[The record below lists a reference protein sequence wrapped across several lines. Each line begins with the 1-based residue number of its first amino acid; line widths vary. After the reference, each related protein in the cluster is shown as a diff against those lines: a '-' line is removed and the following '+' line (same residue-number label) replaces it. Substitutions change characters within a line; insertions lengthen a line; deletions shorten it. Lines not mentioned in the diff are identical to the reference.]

1 MTRIKHNGKW
11 KKYIKN
17 DISKTRNTT
26 LSKQKAKDIK
36 KNILKTK
43 NKKNTKDKT
52 ISNEKKRKRKTK
64 KTQKQRVRMKP
75 LHLFVCGGRASGE
88 EGAAAGRTS
97 SR

>member
-11 KKYIKN
+11 KKYIKK
-17 DISKTRNTT
+17 ISKTRNT

-52 ISNEKKRKRKTK
+52 ISNEKKGKRKTK
-64 KTQKQRVRMKP
+64 KRK
-75 LHLFVCGGRASGE
+75 
-88 EGAAAGRTS
+88 S
-97 SR
+97 SVYA

>member
-1 MTRIKHNGKW
+1 MTRIKRNGKW

-43 NKKNTKDKT
+43 NKKNTKDNI
-52 ISNEKKRKRKTK
+52 ISNEKKGKRKTK
-64 KTQKQRVRMKP
+64 KRK
-75 LHLFVCGGRASGE
+75 
-88 EGAAAGRTS
+88 S
-97 SR
+97 SVYA

>member
-26 LSKQKAKDIK
+26 LLKQKAKDIK

-52 ISNEKKRKRKTK
+52 ISNEKKGKRKTK
-64 KTQKQRVRMKP
+64 KRK
-75 LHLFVCGGRASGE
+75 
-88 EGAAAGRTS
+88 S
-97 SR
+97 SVYA

>member
-26 LSKQKAKDIK
+26 LLKQKAKDIK

-64 KTQKQRVRMKP
+64 KRK
-75 LHLFVCGGRASGE
+75 
-88 EGAAAGRTS
+88 S
-97 SR
+97 SVYA